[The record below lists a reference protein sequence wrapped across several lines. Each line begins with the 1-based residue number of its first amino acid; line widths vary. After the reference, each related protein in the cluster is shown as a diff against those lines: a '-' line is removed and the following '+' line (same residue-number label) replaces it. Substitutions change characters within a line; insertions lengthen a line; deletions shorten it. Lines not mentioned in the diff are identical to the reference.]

1 MDVRS
6 QRTRQLISDA
16 FMELLEDKPAA
27 KITVTEICQKA
38 NINRAT
44 FYKHYLDV
52 PDLHE
57 QLEQKILKEFEEF
70 VQGKVLTDAV
80 PYREMLVELLD
91 FSARF
96 GSRYYILCTENA
108 ASDLP
113 AKSFQMLNS
122 LVFPLMKERIPSIS
136 DQEAAMLY
144 QFVSHGSGSML
155 VQWLRRECNW
165 TAEQMADFI
174 MLISGAAVQSVLNR
188 RKEQS

>member
-6 QRTRQLISDA
+6 QRTRQVISDA
-16 FMELLEDKPAA
+16 FMELLRDRTAA
-27 KITVTEICQKA
+27 KITVTEICQIA

-52 PDLHE
+52 RDLHE
-57 QLEQKILKEFEEF
+57 QLEQEILGEFEEF
-70 VQGKVLTDAV
+70 LRGRVLKDAL

-96 GSRYYILCTENA
+96 GSRFYILCSENA
-108 ASDLP
+108 GSELP
-113 AKSFQMLNS
+113 AKSFQLLNS
-122 LVFPLMKERIPSIS
+122 LFFPLMKERIPSIS

-144 QFVSHGSGSML
+144 QFVSQGSGSLL
-155 VQWLRRECNW
+155 VHWLRGECNW
-165 TAEQMADFI
+165 TKEQMADFI
-174 MLISGAAVQSVLNR
+174 ILVSGAAVQSVLDR